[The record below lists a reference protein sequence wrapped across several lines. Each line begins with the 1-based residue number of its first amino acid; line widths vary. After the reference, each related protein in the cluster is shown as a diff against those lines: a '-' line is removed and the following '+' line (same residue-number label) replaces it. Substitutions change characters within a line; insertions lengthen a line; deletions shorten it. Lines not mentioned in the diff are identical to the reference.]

1 MMSKF
6 FNLKTGTL
14 HFVESYAGAVK
25 LPKDISQES
34 IRINER
40 ILDNDGYPLMAPKLR
55 RQNANQLRVF
65 FSRESNTLL
74 NGSYDLADRSNRDLT
89 EVANIISYR

>member
-14 HFVESYAGAVK
+14 HSVESYAGAVK
-25 LPKDISQES
+25 LPKGISQES

-40 ILDNDGYPLMAPKLR
+40 ILDNDGYPLMAP
-55 RQNANQLRVF
+55 
-65 FSRESNTLL
+65 
-74 NGSYDLADRSNRDLT
+74 
-89 EVANIISYR
+89 

>member
-14 HFVESYAGAVK
+14 HSVESYAGAVK
-25 LPKDISQES
+25 LPKGISQES

-55 RQNANQLRVF
+55 RQNANQLRMF